1 MSKVETEALFF
12 LAYNSFL
19 LQKPEFK
26 DYFEMLVDDYKHS
39 KDSFNQF
46 SKLELLKIKQ
56 MQDSYKTG
64 KISIF
69 EVSKMTE
76 SDIIMQGNYKSEKNH
91 KDLCR
96 ELYLNREKS
105 LEPFIGKIDNICF
118 EFPIIYGNIDLMAI
132 CNKIAYII
140 EVKSTS
146 ADHSIIGQMMKYFV
160 GLSLK
165 LNLRHF
171 NEVKMVTICP
181 GYDEPSYK
189 GLKQVGS
196 QSLIVDPK
204 TFIVS
209 KF

>member
-1 MSKVETEALFF
+1 MYSIETEALFF

-19 LQKPEFK
+19 LQKSDFK
-26 DYFEMLVDDYKHS
+26 SYFEMLVDNYKHS
-39 KDSFNQF
+39 KGSFKQF
-46 SKLELLKIKQ
+46 TKIELLRIKQ
-56 MQDSYKTG
+56 MQDAYKTG

-69 EVSKMTE
+69 ESSIIPI
-76 SDIIMQGNYKSEKNH
+76 SDIIIQGKYKSEKNH
-91 KDLCR
+91 RDLCK
-96 ELYLNREKS
+96 ELYLKRKES
-105 LEPFIGKIDNICF
+105 LEPFIGHIDSICF

-146 ADHSIIGQMMKYFV
+146 ADHAIVGQVMKYFI

-171 NEVKMVTICP
+171 NEVRMVTICP

-189 GLKQVGS
+189 GLKQVGA

-204 TFIVS
+204 SFKVS
-209 KF
+209 LY